1 MLSRKRPHTRRNV
14 TDSARRVRVHLLRSG
29 QALLDIERRTTRPCW
44 DGQTPPHDRR
54 RCPATGLRRMWQTNV
69 ALQQTHCM
77 LHLRSAQLRPGAL
90 RRPARPVCTL
100 QVSGGQ
106 ARLVLQIL
114 LALFHLQFVARLI
127 LCAYQAI
134 WSPPLF
140 SLLVEVAFGVQDSAL
155 DMAAVGSCRAQRPG
169 LLSGI
174 CEKTA

>member
-1 MLSRKRPHTRRNV
+1 
-14 TDSARRVRVHLLRSG
+14 
-29 QALLDIERRTTRPCW
+29 
-44 DGQTPPHDRR
+44 
-54 RCPATGLRRMWQTNV
+54 
-69 ALQQTHCM
+69 M
-77 LHLRSAQLRPGAL
+77 LHLRSAQLRPQTRFGVL
-90 RRPARPVCTL
+90 PHRCCTL

-127 LCAYQAI
+127 FCADQAI

-140 SLLVEVAFGVQDSAL
+140 GLLVEVAFGVQDSAL